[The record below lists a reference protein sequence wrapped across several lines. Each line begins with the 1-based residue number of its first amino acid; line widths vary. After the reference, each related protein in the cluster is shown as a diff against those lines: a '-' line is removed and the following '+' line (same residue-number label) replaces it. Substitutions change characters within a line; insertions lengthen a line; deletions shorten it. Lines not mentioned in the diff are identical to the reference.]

1 MRIRTLIGAILIL
14 GGGYILAKGLSY
26 TTKEHVLDIGNVHVT
41 ADERQPVPTWA
52 GGLVAIA
59 GLVLVVSGSSRRP

>member
-1 MRIRTLIGAILIL
+1 MRIRTLFGAILIL
-14 GGGYILAKGLSY
+14 GGGYILARGLSY
-26 TTKEHVLDIGNVHVT
+26 TTKEHMLDIGNVHVT

-59 GLVLVVSGSSRRP
+59 GLVLVVSGSANRR

>member
-1 MRIRTLIGAILIL
+1 MRVRILFGAILIL

-26 TTKEHVLDIGNVHVT
+26 TSKEHVLDIGNVHVT

-59 GLVLVVSGSSRRP
+59 GLVLVVSGSANRR